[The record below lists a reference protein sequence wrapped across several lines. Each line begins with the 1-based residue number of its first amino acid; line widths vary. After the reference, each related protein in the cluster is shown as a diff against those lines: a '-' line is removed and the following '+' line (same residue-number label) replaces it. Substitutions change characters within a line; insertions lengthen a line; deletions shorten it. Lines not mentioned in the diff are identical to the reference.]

1 MGGPFG
7 CLIADYGQMAGALT
21 SGGEA
26 LPMSLS
32 PTGPID
38 KAAHSAVYRPLRGG
52 PFGGGLRQ
60 GKG

>member
-52 PFGGGLRQ
+52 PLWGWFAAR
-60 GKG
+60 KG